1 MAVPVGHP
9 PRELLTRL
17 RDRFAQS
24 RAAVA
29 EARERAERAHA
40 RARALRQLVLSRTAL
55 EATDRDRMRM
65 AWSGAVE
72 DVVRA
77 TQERDRAFAVLSH
90 ELRQALS
97 AALAAL
103 RLSSVSLQADTIE
116 RARHVLER
124 QLLHLSRLVE
134 DTLEFSRLEL
144 ETNALRAER
153 CLLAAIVAGAVDTV
167 REEAEH
173 HGQTLTVEQPDD
185 PIWLQADPA
194 RLQQVFSNLLSN
206 AVRYTP
212 EGGTIRLTVR
222 PEDERVTVTV
232 RDNGRGIPPHELAHI
247 FQPFTRAATDF
258 GGLGIGLALVQRIV
272 ALHGGRVTVDSGG
285 EHQGSVFTVTLPRG
299 GMR

>member
-1 MAVPVGHP
+1 V
-9 PRELLTRL
+9 
-17 RDRFAQS
+17 
-24 RAAVA
+24 
-29 EARERAERAHA
+29 
-40 RARALRQLVLSRTAL
+40 L
-55 EATDRDRMRM
+55 EATDRDRMRL

-72 DVVRA
+72 DIVRS
-77 TQERDRAFAVLSH
+77 TRERDRAFAVLSH

-116 RARHVLER
+116 RARRVLER

-144 ETNALRAER
+144 ETNALRMER
-153 CLLAAIVAGAVDTV
+153 CLLAAIVAGAVETMRD
-167 REEAEH
+167 EAAH

-185 PIWLQADPA
+185 PIWLQADPT

-212 EGGTIRLTVR
+212 EEGTIRLTVS
-222 PEDERVTVTV
+222 PDDERVTVTV
-232 RDNGRGIPPHELAHI
+232 RDNGRGIPPEELAHI

-272 ALHGGRVTVDSGG
+272 ALHGGRVTVESAGV
-285 EHQGSVFTVTLPRG
+285 HQGSVFTVTLPRS